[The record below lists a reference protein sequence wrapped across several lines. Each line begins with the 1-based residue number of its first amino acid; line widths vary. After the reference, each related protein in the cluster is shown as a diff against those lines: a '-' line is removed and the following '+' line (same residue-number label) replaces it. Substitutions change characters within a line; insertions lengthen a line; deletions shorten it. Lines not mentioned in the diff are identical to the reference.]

1 MIKMGKVRT
10 EQVKRIARE
19 LVDKYPD
26 KFTADFEKNKLLVKD
41 YTNISS
47 TKLRNRVAG
56 YTARLAST
64 MYGSEDSEPDD
75 ED

>member
-1 MIKMGKVRT
+1 MGKART

-19 LVDKYPD
+19 LLNRYPS
-26 KFTADFEKNKLLVKD
+26 KFSADFEKNKQFVSE

-47 TKLRNRVAG
+47 TKLRNRIAG

-64 MYGSEDSEPDD
+64 LYGSEAAER
-75 ED
+75 EE

>member
-1 MIKMGKVRT
+1 MRT

-19 LVDKYPD
+19 LLDKYPN
-26 KFTADFEKNKLLVKD
+26 KFTADFENNKQFVTEL
-41 YTNISS
+41 TNISS

-64 MYGSEDSEPDD
+64 TYGSEAPEP
-75 ED
+75 EEE